1 MSEAQLWESQNSWW
15 EGYQHLEVLK
25 ALPFTMICLPLPSWV
40 LHAVP
45 PSPSGKFQHGCPGYL
60 NCILRPGGWLWPYCR
75 EARPICV
82 TQAGLVC
89 FSVCSLQGPSSGVPC
104 FCTGL
109 FGFTKHT
116 KLCHLH
122 AMWALPRVISGGFL
136 GVLF

>member
-60 NCILRPGGWLWPYCR
+60 NCILRPGDG
-75 EARPICV
+75 
-82 TQAGLVC
+82 
-89 FSVCSLQGPSSGVPC
+89 SG
-104 FCTGL
+104 
-109 FGFTKHT
+109 HT
-116 KLCHLH
+116 VGK
-122 AMWALPRVISGGFL
+122 PGQFV
-136 GVLF
+136 